1 MSLTTSATTPE
12 AAPERSR
19 QDDVV
24 DAIRRH
30 HEQLEQAVAA
40 GALGVRDAADRLG
53 DVAPA
58 RDALVLL
65 MLQEVLP
72 HAAAEEST
80 LYDVAATLPR
90 TELLVRAMVAEHRRL
105 EGLVNELARA
115 RTSGGMAASA
125 GAVRALFEAHLAKEN
140 DDLIPELVAQDVDLA
155 RLLDG
160 MHEILGGAH
169 ADSVT
174 DASADSSGGC
184 GCGGCGCGGAE
195 ADAADA
201 DAADAAD
208 VAVEADLDV
217 RAMPPA
223 LRHEQ
228 IFAAVRDLAAG
239 GSFVL
244 CNDHDPKPLR
254 YQLDA
259 ERPGQ
264 ITWDYL
270 EQGPQVWRVRIG
282 RTA

>member
-1 MSLTTSATTPE
+1 MTVTEATHE
-12 AAPERSR
+12 HSR

-65 MLQEVLP
+65 LLQEVLP

-115 RTSGGMAASA
+115 RTSGAMAASA

-140 DDLIPELVAQDVDLA
+140 DDLIPELVAHDVDLA

-160 MHEILGGAH
+160 MHEILGGGH
-169 ADSVT
+169 AESP
-174 DASADSSGGC
+174 AESAGGC
-184 GCGGCGCGGAE
+184 GCGGCGCGGGAE
-195 ADAADA
+195 AEAG
-201 DAADAAD
+201 
-208 VAVEADLDV
+208 VAVEGDLDV

-228 IFAAVRDLAAG
+228 IFAAVADLQPG

-270 EQGPQVWRVRIG
+270 EEGPQVWRVRIG

>member
-1 MSLTTSATTPE
+1 MTITEATHE
-12 AAPERSR
+12 HRR

-65 MLQEVLP
+65 LLQEVLP

-115 RTSGGMAASA
+115 RTSGAMAASA

-140 DDLIPELVAQDVDLA
+140 DDLIPELVAHDVDLA
-155 RLLDG
+155 RLLNG
-160 MHEILGGAH
+160 MHEILGGTH
-169 ADSVT
+169 ADS
-174 DASADSSGGC
+174 AADTEGSGGC
-184 GCGGCGCGGAE
+184 GCGGCGCGGGAEAE
-195 ADAADA
+195 ADGSVAA
-201 DAADAAD
+201 
-208 VAVEADLDV
+208 EGDLDV
-217 RAMPPA
+217 RAMAPA

-228 IFAAVRDLAAG
+228 IFAAVADLPPG

>member
-1 MSLTTSATTPE
+1 MSLTTPD
-12 AAPERSR
+12 APVERSR

-65 MLQEVLP
+65 LLQEVLP

-115 RTSGGMAASA
+115 RTSGAMAASA

-140 DDLIPELVAQDVDLA
+140 DDLIPELVAHDVDLG

-160 MHEILGGAH
+160 MHEILGGH
-169 ADSVT
+169 GE
-174 DASADSSGGC
+174 SAAVESSGGC

-195 ADAADA
+195 ADAQASGE
-201 DAADAAD
+201 
-208 VAVEADLDV
+208 VEADLDV

-228 IFAAVRDLAAG
+228 IFARVADLVPGA
-239 GSFVL
+239 SFVL

-270 EQGPQVWRVRIG
+270 EEGPQVWRVRIG

>member
-1 MSLTTSATTPE
+1 MSVTTPAPTPQATPE
-12 AAPERSR
+12 ATADRGR
-19 QDDVV
+19 QEDVV

-65 MLQEVLP
+65 LLQEVLP

-105 EGLVNELARA
+105 ETLVNELARA

-140 DDLIPELVAQDVDLA
+140 DDLIPELVAHDVDLA

-169 ADSVT
+169 DHATADAAET
-174 DASADSSGGC
+174 SGGC
-184 GCGGCGCGGAE
+184 GCGGCGCGGGGEPAG
-195 ADAADA
+195 DT
-201 DAADAAD
+201 D

-228 IFAAVRDLAAG
+228 IFAAVADLAPG

>member
-1 MSLTTSATTPE
+1 MSLTTPE
-12 AAPERSR
+12 ATPQHR

-40 GALGVRDAADRLG
+40 GALNVRDAADRLG

-65 MLQEVLP
+65 LLQEVLP

-115 RTSGGMAASA
+115 RTSGAMAASA

-140 DDLIPELVAQDVDLA
+140 DDLLPELVAHDVDLA
-155 RLLDG
+155 RLLEG
-160 MHEILGGAH
+160 MHEILGGGHTHGA
-169 ADSVT
+169 AEPEGE
-174 DASADSSGGC
+174 SSGGC
-184 GCGGCGCGGAE
+184 GCGGCGCGGGAE
-195 ADAADA
+195 VDAASA
-201 DAADAAD
+201 PVD
-208 VAVEADLDV
+208 VVASDLDV

-228 IFAAVRDLAAG
+228 IFARVADLAPG

-259 ERPGQ
+259 ERPGE

-270 EQGPQVWRVRIG
+270 DEGPQVWRVRIG

>member
-1 MSLTTSATTPE
+1 MSLTTPE
-12 AAPERSR
+12 ATQQHG

-40 GALGVRDAADRLG
+40 GALSVRDAADRLG

-65 MLQEVLP
+65 LLQEVLP

-115 RTSGGMAASA
+115 RTSGAMAASA

-140 DDLIPELVAQDVDLA
+140 DDLLPELVAHDVDLA
-155 RLLDG
+155 RLLEG
-160 MHEILGGAH
+160 MHEILGGGHDEPA
-169 ADSVT
+169 AE
-174 DASADSSGGC
+174 GGC
-184 GCGGCGCGGAE
+184 GCGGCGCGGGAE
-195 ADAADA
+195 AAADA
-201 DAADAAD
+201 GLE
-208 VAVEADLDV
+208 VEADLDV

-228 IFAAVRDLAAG
+228 IFAAVADLPPG

-270 EQGPQVWRVRIG
+270 EEGPQVWRVRIG

>member
-1 MSLTTSATTPE
+1 MSLTTPE
-12 AAPERSR
+12 ATHQPSR

-30 HEQLEQAVAA
+30 HEQLEQAVAG
-40 GALGVRDAADRLG
+40 GALSVRDAADRLG

-65 MLQEVLP
+65 LLQEVLP

-115 RTSGGMAASA
+115 RTSGAMAASA

-140 DDLIPELVAQDVDLA
+140 DDLIPELVAHDVDLA

-160 MHEILGGAH
+160 MHEILGGGHAH
-169 ADSVT
+169 A
-174 DASADSSGGC
+174 AAEAGAESSGGC
-184 GCGGCGCGGAE
+184 GCGGCGCGGG
-195 ADAADA
+195 ADAS
-201 DAADAAD
+201 AD
-208 VAVEADLDV
+208 VAEADLDV
-217 RAMPPA
+217 RAMPPS

-228 IFAAVRDLAAG
+228 IFAAVADLAPG

-270 EQGPQVWRVRIG
+270 EEGPQVWRVRIG

>member
-1 MSLTTSATTPE
+1 MTTIAQE
-12 AAPERSR
+12 G
-19 QDDVV
+19 VV
-24 DAIRRH
+24 DAIRAH
-30 HEQLEQAVAA
+30 HEQLEQAVAG
-40 GALGVRDAADRLG
+40 GALAVRDAADRLG

-65 MLQEVLP
+65 LLEEVLP
-72 HAAAEEST
+72 HAMAEEST
-80 LYDVAATLPR
+80 LYDVAGTIPR
-90 TELLVRAMVAEHRRL
+90 TELLVRAMIAEHRRL

-115 RTSGGMAASA
+115 RTSGAMAASA

-140 DDLIPELVAQDVDLA
+140 DDLIPALVEADVDLA

-160 MHEILGGAH
+160 MHEILGAQHAGAPVEQH
-169 ADSVT
+169 
-174 DASADSSGGC
+174 GGC
-184 GCGGCGCGGAE
+184 GCGGCGCG
-195 ADAADA
+195 DAQAP
-201 DAADAAD
+201 AD
-208 VAVEADLDV
+208 VDVQADLDV

-223 LRHEQ
+223 LRHER
-228 IFAAVRDLAAG
+228 IFATVAELTPG

-270 EQGPQVWRVRIG
+270 EEGPQVWRVRIG